1 MRQRLITVLLACL
14 PLLLLSYPPA
24 NAADPSPRAKV
35 AEQKARVLE
44 KTASADG
51 TATAPPDVTI
61 TKAGVQAVDPNGT
74 APLDD
79 AITCLARTVYWEA
92 RGTDTREMEAV
103 AEVVMNRLASPD
115 FPNTVCGVVRQG
127 SEQGNCQF
135 SWWCDGR
142 PDEADSEK
150 AYTYSREIA
159 RRALNGDLPQRT
171 RGALFFHHRGV
182 SPAWADHFT
191 RTVSTQE
198 FIFYKPKKG

>member
-14 PLLLLSYPPA
+14 SLLSLPLQ
-24 NAADPSPRAKV
+24 ADAEPSSRAQV

-44 KTASADG
+44 RTASSESTGSVPAS
-51 TATAPPDVTI
+51 VTI
-61 TKAGVQAVDPNGT
+61 TRQGVQAVDPDGT

-79 AITCLARTVYWEA
+79 AITCMARTVYWEA

-103 AEVVMNRLASPD
+103 AEVVMNRLGSPE
-115 FPNTVCGVVRQG
+115 FPDTVCGVVRQG
-127 SEQGNCQF
+127 SEQGSCQF

-142 PDEADSEK
+142 PDQATSEQ
-150 AYTYSREIA
+150 AYAYSREIA

-182 SPAWADHFT
+182 SPAWADHFKL
-191 RTVSTQE
+191 TVSTEE
-198 FIFYKPKKG
+198 FIFYKPGG